1 MKHTR
6 SHILSIILAALAA
19 FPAYS
24 QDTLRLTLSETVRMA
39 QEQSPQAIAA
49 PTFFQGGLLELAFLS
64 CKHATQSDLHLQS
77 FTEPVDQF
85 GNLTR
90 RRRKFRTPQP
100 VNGGCRTHDQSEY
113 TIHGRKP
120 FRENS
125 LAKTRFVFGKDK
137 FV

>member
-49 PTFFQGGLLELAFLS
+49 RHSFRAAYWNWRSYRANMLPSLTFTSSPSLNRAFCSVTLPDGGESFVHRNQLMVDAGLTINQNIPFTGGSLFVKTAL
-64 CKHATQSDLHLQS
+64 QRLDLFS
-77 FTEPVDQF
+77 
-85 GNLTR
+85 
-90 RRRKFRTPQP
+90 
-100 VNGGCRTHDQSEY
+100 
-113 TIHGRKP
+113 
-120 FRENS
+120 
-125 LAKTRFVFGKDK
+125 
-137 FV
+137 

>member
-49 PTFFQGGLLELAFLS
+49 RHSFRAAYWNWRSYRANMLPSLTFTSSPSLNRS
-64 CKHATQSDLHLQS
+64 ISSDALVI
-77 FTEPVDQF
+77 P
-85 GNLTR
+85 R
-90 RRRKFRTPQP
+90 
-100 VNGGCRTHDQSEY
+100 
-113 TIHGRKP
+113 
-120 FRENS
+120 
-125 LAKTRFVFGKDK
+125 
-137 FV
+137 